1 MKKYSCHD
9 KHYKVILFQAAVIT
23 LLFHMAMLYSFVY
36 KPPQNTTVKNHG
48 KQIVMFNLNSQNS
61 AQSRGIAKWLEY
73 HSPSL
78 IARPD
83 AVNGYGAASIRP
95 KMRAPVNGLQVKPQ
109 PAPVMPVSQKFE
121 FLSGGNKLKVD
132 KSSRLVGYETL
143 AVRSLPA
150 TVSPSATKI
159 SYPLLKLS
167 TGKYIAGILTAE
179 DLKPYKLTLETPV
192 GVTQLQIALPAADMM
207 PRIKI
212 KNSCGIAELDHMAV
226 RKLLLNRETLNLAVQ
241 STGGRLLANIIWR
254 EVKR

>member
-36 KPPQNTTVKNHG
+36 EPPQNNTVKTHG

-61 AQSRGIAKWLEY
+61 AQIQGIAKWLEY

-95 KMRAPVNGLQVKPQ
+95 KMRAPVKGLHVKTQVTPE
-109 PAPVMPVSQKFE
+109 MPSPQKFE
-121 FLSGGNKLKVD
+121 FLSGGNKLKID

-143 AVRSLPA
+143 AVRSLHSA
-150 TVSPSATKI
+150 VSPPATKI

-167 TGKYIAGILTAE
+167 TGKYIDGILTAE
-179 DLKPYKLTLETPV
+179 DLNPYKLTPETPV
-192 GVTQLQIALPAADMM
+192 GVTQLQIVLPAADMM
-207 PRIKI
+207 PRIRI
-212 KNSCGIAELDHMAV
+212 KNSCGIAELDLMAV
-226 RKLLLNRETLNLAVQ
+226 RKLLLNRETLNLAAH
-241 STGGRLLANIIWR
+241 STGGRLLADIIWR
-254 EVKR
+254 EVTR